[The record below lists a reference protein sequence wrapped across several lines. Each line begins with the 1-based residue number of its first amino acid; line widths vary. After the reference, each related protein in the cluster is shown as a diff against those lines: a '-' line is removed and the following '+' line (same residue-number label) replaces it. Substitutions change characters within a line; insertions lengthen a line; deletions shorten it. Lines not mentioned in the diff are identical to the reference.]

1 MRFVA
6 LFLLIYA
13 LLAASASAVTIVPL
27 TFEQLVNQSAAVV
40 LGRVV
45 DVRGDFTDDR
55 RAIQSV
61 VTVEVLRGIKGRSG
75 ETLAFTVP
83 GGQAGRYLNV
93 IPGAPVFAR
102 GDLAVFFVSSRGAR
116 LPVTTG
122 FTQGIFRVQRG
133 ATNQMV
139 VWQKAPVPLTVFEAN
154 IRAIVDAAR

>member
-1 MRFVA
+1 MR
-6 LFLLIYA
+6 LCLST
-13 LLAASASAVTIVPL
+13 LAICVSLVTSSLAVTVAPL

-61 VTVEVLRGIKGRSG
+61 VTVEVLRGIKGPSG
-75 ETLAFTVP
+75 GTLAFTVP

-133 ATNQMV
+133 AANQMV
-139 VWQKAPVPLTVFEAN
+139 VMQKAPVPLTVFEAN
-154 IRAIVDAAR
+154 IRAMVDAAR

>member
-6 LFLLIYA
+6 LFVLIHA
-13 LLAASASAVTIVPL
+13 LLAASASAVTVVPL

-61 VTVEVLRGIKGRSG
+61 VTVEVLRGIKGPSG
-75 ETLAFTVP
+75 GTLAFTVP

-102 GDLAVFFVSSRGAR
+102 GDLAVFFISSRGAR

-133 ATNQMV
+133 AANQMV
-139 VWQKAPVPLTVFEAN
+139 VMQKAPVPLTVFEAN
-154 IRAIVDAAR
+154 IRAMVDAAR